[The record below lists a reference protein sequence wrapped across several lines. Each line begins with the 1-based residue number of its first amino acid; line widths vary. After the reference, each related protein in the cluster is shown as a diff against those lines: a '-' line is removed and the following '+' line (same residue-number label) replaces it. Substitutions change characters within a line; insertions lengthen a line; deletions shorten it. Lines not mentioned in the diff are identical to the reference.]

1 MRILKKTLPIAA
13 FGAGFIGLQGV
24 SADTEIVNTR
34 LGSGD
39 GDTETVGGTSQKEI
53 AELNEIIDNLQREFT
68 FVKIAGTGNITKAD
82 LLAKQQEFRDIEN
95 ILNQIKS
102 LTQTAIA
109 NNITVKPGDKV
120 STLDD
125 LASAYKKLRQEIT
138 TPTLSPQAEK
148 ILADLVKDANA
159 QIVNAKKALVSH
171 GKDGIL
177 GNLDDIKRA
186 SDDSKKE
193 IITSNKKEI
202 GTDGKPT
209 GKTLTS
215 KKPGVVVNNEQTQRV
230 NTVTETENNLGEID
244 VRYTKDLARERDQI
258 LAKIKDAATSN
269 TNEVLR
275 AKTYRDNSLA
285 NIDAINKWLQ
295 KEQDRADNIQSEI
308 EKNSTSLNMMKEYKT
323 SQIAELEKAKKLI
336 QDSKKSDQLKKK
348 MIAQIDEEIKKI
360 QNSDVKMKITDRIT
374 AAENLD
380 FGDIGRDKKVIEGVM
395 NDATKK
401 IDGAV
406 NEAIKKLESS
416 NSKANSQIAP
426 TINKNKDA
434 IKKYLEQVSKGGGGG
449 QINEAWLSKRP
460 IYSSPDYKK
469 YVNEALKQTEA
480 TIDGVFIKEELLEPH
495 YKDMTLKYTNPGK
508 TIANIAAAQWAA
520 DSNKGLD
527 GAYGSVMVPSANIND
542 FVTVRGSKFANSQTF
557 AGGAQGIL
565 DKIKS
570 RAYVSGTQNYDIY
583 KEAVFKDIRDQHI
596 GTVGNSNV
604 FLVASYSPTATFDFK
619 DSYVTVDKNGNIKT
633 HPLSLTVN
641 IQKFMGGNIPNNDA
655 QSVTPKVLYLYY
667 LSVDPKTGKVLVGTG
682 YYRHATTYNTGVSI
696 NPGAGDGELRL
707 GLDTSSTN
715 DTKTLAGLG
724 SGQGSIFS
732 PIEYRGA
739 KNPLDDAGIFTTFD
753 ARLPE
758 ETGEGGKGT
767 PIYIS
772 DIDDGQSLYVYKN
785 TNYTHTNIILS
796 GADAPKIRD
805 GGSYYALDTN
815 VPKANGITSG
825 AVLDEYSA
833 MITGQSSIGIGH
845 GGNYQSID
853 VSLFNPWGIIGTP
866 KLKLDQVNTEIETFE
881 MSSPSAKAHTEG
893 SYNLKQVS
901 GSLVVNP
908 RNGSNRV
915 SVPTFETTISRPTE
929 GPKTEKKTGSNTSLI
944 VRKILDNVKISGSG
958 NSLVVRETKGNK
970 SGSGNSMI
978 VRVLE
983 KENRSGS
990 GNSLVVRTTEPV
1002 ARLSGSGNT
1011 LVVRP
1016 VGQALTINK
1025 NTVKTTVYV
1034 DPALQGVA
1042 DRALNAWKDAL
1053 SKHGVELDV
1062 KYDKLQKGVGIA
1074 ILDADNVTTRLDR
1087 TQDTLNVS
1095 NDSDF
1100 EMNKLGGLTISSAT
1114 MDFVNVDRDDKLTK
1128 DRTIDEASL
1137 LKNAKYIVQ
1146 INTEAVKNSTE
1157 IEKVLKHELGHVF
1170 GLAHDNN
1177 DSLMTTYYSD
1187 PIFTG
1192 VISDKDASLA
1202 AQNIRSGKF
1211 CDCATCTKA
1220 RTESKP
1226 VETKT
1231 HSLSEYRN
1239 NLLKALRNI

>member
-13 FGAGFIGLQGV
+13 LGAGIIGFQNV

-34 LGSGD
+34 LGPGD

-68 FVKIAGTGNITKAD
+68 FVKIAGTGNVTKAE

-109 NNITVKPGDKV
+109 NNITVEPGGKV
-120 STLDD
+120 STFDELS
-125 LASAYKKLRQEIT
+125 LKYKQLRQVIN
-138 TPTLSPQAEK
+138 TPTLSPQANQ
-148 ILADLVKDANA
+148 ILAELVKDANT

-202 GTDGKPT
+202 GADGKPT

-230 NTVTETENNLGEID
+230 NTVTETENNLGEII
-244 VRYTKDLARERDQI
+244 VRNSQDLTRERDQI

-275 AKTYRDNSLA
+275 AKTYRDNSVA
-285 NIDAINKWLQ
+285 NIDTINKWLQ

-348 MIAQIDEEIKKI
+348 MIAEIDAEIKKI
-360 QNSDVKMKITDRIT
+360 QNSDVKMKITDKIT

-406 NEAIKKLESS
+406 GDAIKKLESS

-426 TINKNKDA
+426 IINKNKEA

-449 QINEAWLSKRP
+449 QIDEAWLSKRP
-460 IYSSPDYKK
+460 IYSSPDYKR
-469 YVNEALKQTEA
+469 YVDEALKQTEA
-480 TIDGVFIKEELLEPH
+480 TIEGVFIKEELLEPH

-508 TIANIAAAQWAA
+508 TIANIAAAQWSA
-520 DSNKGLD
+520 DANKGLD

-542 FVTVRGSKFANSQTF
+542 FVTVRGSKFANSQTY
-557 AGGAQGIL
+557 AGGVQGIL
-565 DKIKS
+565 SKIGE
-570 RAYVSGTQNYDIY
+570 RAWDSPTHRYDIY
-583 KEAVFKDIRDQHI
+583 KESVFRDIRDQHI
-596 GTVGNSNV
+596 GTVGASNV

-619 DSYVTVDKNGNIKT
+619 DSYVTVDKDGNAKT

-641 IQKFMGGNIPNNDA
+641 IQQFMGGAIPNPPIAGANA
-655 QSVTPKVLYLYY
+655 KILYLYY

-682 YYRHATTYNTGVSI
+682 YYRHASKATFNGNI
-696 NPGAGDGELRL
+696 NGGGGGGELRL

-715 DTKTLAGLG
+715 DSSTLAGLG
-724 SGQGSIFS
+724 KGEILS

-796 GADAPKIRD
+796 GAEAPKIRD
-805 GGSYYALDTN
+805 GGDYYALDTN
-815 VPKANGITSG
+815 VPKANGITSS

-845 GGNYQSID
+845 GGSYQSID

-893 SYNLKQVS
+893 TYNLKQVA
-901 GSLVVNP
+901 GSLVVKP
-908 RNGSNRV
+908 QSGSNRV
-915 SVPTFETTISRPTE
+915 AIPTFETTLSRPTD

-944 VRKILDNVKISGSG
+944 IRKILDNVKISGSG

-978 VRVLE
+978 IRVLE
-983 KENRSGS
+983 KEKRSGS
-990 GNSLVVRTTEPV
+990 GNSLVVRTTEPI

-1034 DPALQGVA
+1034 DPSLKGVA
-1042 DRALNAWKDAL
+1042 DRALTAWKDAL
-1053 SKHGVELDV
+1053 SKHGVELEV

-1146 INTEAVKNSTE
+1146 INTEAVKDQTE

-1202 AQNIRSGKF
+1202 AENIRSGKF

-1220 RTESKP
+1220 RTEPKP

-1239 NLLKALRNI
+1239 NLIKALRNI

>member
-13 FGAGFIGLQGV
+13 YGAGLIGLQNV

-68 FVKIAGTGNITKAD
+68 FVKIAGTGNVTKAE
-82 LLAKQQEFRDIEN
+82 LLAKQKEFKQIE
-95 ILNQIKS
+95 IRLNRIKS

-109 NNITVKPGDKV
+109 NGIEVGEGNKV
-120 STLDD
+120 STLSELKDEYD
-125 LASAYKKLRQEIT
+125 KLRAEINT
-138 TPTLSPQAEK
+138 QTLSPQAYQ
-148 ILADLVKDANA
+148 ILAELIKDANA

-186 SDDSKKE
+186 SDDSKKD

-209 GKTLTS
+209 GKTLTN

-230 NTVTETENNLGEID
+230 NTVTETENNLGEINVQD
-244 VRYTKDLARERDQI
+244 PQDLAQERDQI

-360 QNSDVKMKITDRIT
+360 QNSDVKMKITDKIT

-426 TINKNKDA
+426 TINKNKEA

-449 QINEAWLSKRP
+449 QIDEAWLSRRP

-469 YVNEALKQTEA
+469 YVNEALRQTEA

-508 TIANIAAAQWAA
+508 TIANIAAVQWAA

-565 DKIKS
+565 DKIGE
-570 RAYVSGTQNYDIY
+570 RAWDSPTHRYDIY

-596 GTVGNSNV
+596 KTVGNSNV
-604 FLVASYSPTATFDFK
+604 FLVASYSPTATFDLK
-619 DSYVTVDKNGNIKT
+619 DSYVTVDKDGNVKT
-633 HPLSLTVN
+633 YPLSLTVN
-641 IQKFMGGNIPNNDA
+641 IQSFSGGAIPNKNLA
-655 QSVTPKVLYLYY
+655 GENPKIMYLYY
-667 LSVDPKTGKVLVGTG
+667 LSVDPKTGKVLVGAG
-682 YYRHATTYNTGVSI
+682 YYRHATKATTSGNVGGGS
-696 NPGAGDGELRL
+696 GGELRL
-707 GLDTSSTN
+707 GLDTSST
-715 DTKTLAGLG
+715 DDSSTLAGIGRGLL
-724 SGQGSIFS
+724 S
-732 PIEYRGA
+732 PVDYRGVGD
-739 KNPLDDAGIFTTFD
+739 PLDNAGIFTTFD

-785 TNYTHTNIILS
+785 TNNTHTNIILS
-796 GADAPKIRD
+796 GAGSPAIRD
-805 GGSYYALDTN
+805 FGTYYALDTH
-815 VPKANGITSG
+815 VPKSNGITSG
-825 AVLDEYSA
+825 AILDEYSA
-833 MITGQSSIGIGH
+833 MITGQSSVGIGH
-845 GGNYQSID
+845 GGRYQSID

-866 KLKLDQVNTEIETFE
+866 KIKLDQVNTEIETFE

-915 SVPTFETTISRPTE
+915 SVPTFETTIARPTE

-958 NSLVVRETKGNK
+958 NSLVVRETKGNR

-978 VRVLE
+978 VRVIE
-983 KENRSGS
+983 KEKRSGS

-1034 DPALQGVA
+1034 DPSLKGVA
-1042 DRALNAWKDAL
+1042 DRALTAWKDAL
-1053 SKHGVELDV
+1053 SKHGVDLEV

-1087 TQDTLNVS
+1087 TQDTLNVA

-1128 DRTIDEASL
+1128 DRTVDEASL

-1146 INTEAVKNSTE
+1146 INTEAVKDSTE

-1202 AQNIRSGKF
+1202 AENIRSGKF

-1220 RTESKP
+1220 RTEPKP
-1226 VETKT
+1226 VVTKT
-1231 HSLSEYRN
+1231 HDLREYRN
-1239 NLLKALRNI
+1239 NLINQLRNI

>member
-13 FGAGFIGLQGV
+13 FGAGLIGLQNV

-68 FVKIAGTGNITKAD
+68 FVKIAGTGNVTKAE
-82 LLAKQQEFRDIEN
+82 LLAKQKEFKQIETR
-95 ILNQIKS
+95 LNQIKS

-109 NNITVKPGDKV
+109 NSIEISDGNKV

-125 LASAYKKLRQEIT
+125 LDREYRKLRQEIT
-138 TPTLSPQAEK
+138 TPTLSPQAQQ

-275 AKTYRDNSLA
+275 AKTYRDNSLE

-360 QNSDVKMKITDRIT
+360 QNSDVKMKITDKIT

-426 TINKNKDA
+426 TINKNKEA

-449 QINEAWLSKRP
+449 QIDEAWLSKRP

-480 TIDGVFIKEELLEPH
+480 TIDGVFIKEEQLDPH

-508 TIANIAAAQWAA
+508 TLANVAAAQWAA

-527 GAYGSVMVPSANIND
+527 RAYGSVMVPSANIND

-570 RAYVSGTQNYDIY
+570 RAYATATQNYDIY
-583 KEAVFKDIRDQHI
+583 KEAMFKDIRDQHI
-596 GTVGNSNV
+596 GTVDNSNV

-619 DSYVTVDKNGNIKT
+619 DSYVTVDKDGNVKT
-633 HPLSLTVN
+633 YPLSLTVN
-641 IQKFMGGNIPNNDA
+641 IQSFSGGAIPAPNMIGEN
-655 QSVTPKVLYLYY
+655 PKIMYLYY
-667 LSVDPKTGKVLVGTG
+667 LSVDPKTGKILVGTG
-682 YYRHATTYNTGVSI
+682 YYRHSTKAVGKGSADGGSTG
-696 NPGAGDGELRL
+696 EHLRL
-707 GLDTSSTN
+707 GLDTSST
-715 DTKTLAGLG
+715 DDSSTLAGIGRGLLSPVDYLG
-724 SGQGSIFS
+724 VTD
-732 PIEYRGA
+732 
-739 KNPLDDAGIFTTFD
+739 PLDNAGIFTTFD
-753 ARLPE
+753 PRLPE

-785 TNYTHTNIILS
+785 TNNTHTNIILS
-796 GADAPKIRD
+796 GADSPKIRD
-805 GGSYYALDTN
+805 GGGYYALDTN
-815 VPKANGITSG
+815 VPRHNGITSS
-825 AVLDEYSA
+825 AVLDENSA
-833 MITGQSSIGIGH
+833 MITGQSSVGIGH
-845 GGNYQSID
+845 GGRYQSID

-866 KLKLDQVNTEIETFE
+866 KIKLDQVNTEIETFE

-893 SYNLKQVS
+893 TYNLKQVS

-908 RNGSNRV
+908 RSDSNRV
-915 SVPTFETTISRPTE
+915 SVPTFETTIARPTE
-929 GPKTEKKTGSNTSLI
+929 GPKTEKKTGSNASLI

-1053 SKHGVELDV
+1053 SKHGVDLEV

-1087 TQDTLNVS
+1087 TQDTLNVA

-1177 DSLMTTYYSD
+1177 DSLMTAYYSD

-1202 AQNIRSGKF
+1202 AENIRSGKF

-1220 RTESKP
+1220 RTEPKS

-1231 HSLSEYRN
+1231 HRLSEYRN

>member
-13 FGAGFIGLQGV
+13 FGAGLIGLQNV
-24 SADTEIVNTR
+24 SADTEIINTR

-68 FVKIAGTGNITKAD
+68 FVKIAGTGNVTKAE
-82 LLAKQQEFRDIEN
+82 LLAKQKEFKQIE
-95 ILNQIKS
+95 IRLNRIKS

-109 NNITVKPGDKV
+109 NGIEVSEGNKV
-120 STLDD
+120 STLSELKDEYD
-125 LASAYKKLRQEIT
+125 KLRAEINT
-138 TPTLSPQAEK
+138 QTLSPQAYQ
-148 ILADLVKDANA
+148 ILAELIKDANA

-186 SDDSKKE
+186 SDDSKKD

-209 GKTLTS
+209 GKTLTN

-230 NTVTETENNLGEID
+230 NTVTETENNLGEINVQD
-244 VRYTKDLARERDQI
+244 PQDLAQERDQI

-360 QNSDVKMKITDRIT
+360 QNSDVKMKITDKIT

-380 FGDIGRDKKVIEGVM
+380 FGDIGRDKKTIEGVM

-406 NEAIKKLESS
+406 DEAIKKLETS

-426 TINKNKDA
+426 TINKNKEA

-449 QINEAWLSKRP
+449 QIDEAWLSKRP

-495 YKDMTLKYTNPGK
+495 NKDMTLKYTNPGK

-565 DKIKS
+565 DKIGE
-570 RAYVSGTQNYDIY
+570 RAWDSSTHRYDIY

-596 GTVGNSNV
+596 KTVGNSNV

-619 DSYVTVDKNGNIKT
+619 DSYVTVDKDGNVKT
-633 HPLSLTVN
+633 YPLSLTVN
-641 IQKFMGGNIPNNDA
+641 IQSFSGGAIPNKNLA
-655 QSVTPKVLYLYY
+655 GENTKIMYLYY
-667 LSVDPKTGKVLVGTG
+667 LSVDPKTGKVLVGAG
-682 YYRHATTYNTGVSI
+682 YYRHATKATTSGNI
-696 NPGAGDGELRL
+696 GAGSGGELRL
-707 GLDTSSTN
+707 GLDTSST
-715 DTKTLAGLG
+715 DDSSTLAGIGRGLLSPVDYG
-724 SGQGSIFS
+724 SAGD
-732 PIEYRGA
+732 
-739 KNPLDDAGIFTTFD
+739 PLDNAGIFTTFD

-785 TNYTHTNIILS
+785 TNNTHTNIILS
-796 GADAPKIRD
+796 GDESPAIRD
-805 GGSYYALDTN
+805 GGTYYALDTH
-815 VPKANGITSG
+815 VPKSNGITSG
-825 AVLDEYSA
+825 AILDEYSA
-833 MITGQSSIGIGH
+833 MITGQSSVGIGH
-845 GGNYQSID
+845 SGRYQSID

-908 RNGSNRV
+908 RSGSNRV

-1042 DRALNAWKDAL
+1042 DRALTAWKDAL
-1053 SKHGVELDV
+1053 SKHGVALEV

-1128 DRTIDEASL
+1128 DRTVDEASL

-1146 INTEAVKNSTE
+1146 INTEAVKDQAE

-1202 AQNIRSGKF
+1202 AENIRSGKF
-1211 CDCATCTKA
+1211 CDCATCTNA
-1220 RTESKP
+1220 RTEQKP

-1239 NLLKALRNI
+1239 NLLKALKNI

>member
-13 FGAGFIGLQGV
+13 LGASFMGFQEA

-39 GDTETVGGTSQKEI
+39 GDTETIGGTSQKEI

-68 FVKIAGTGNITKAD
+68 FVKIAGTGNVTKSE
-82 LLAKQQEFRDIEN
+82 LLAKQKEFKQIETR
-95 ILNQIKS
+95 LNQIKS
-102 LTQTAIA
+102 VTQTAIA
-109 NNITVKPGDKV
+109 NGIEIGEGNKV

-125 LASAYKKLRQEIT
+125 LDREYRKLRQEIT
-138 TPTLSPQAEK
+138 TPTLSPQAQQ

-202 GTDGKPT
+202 GADGKPT

-230 NTVTETENNLGEID
+230 NTVTETETNLGEID

-360 QNSDVKMKITDRIT
+360 QNSDVKMKITDKIT

-426 TINKNKDA
+426 TINKNKEA

-449 QINEAWLSKRP
+449 QIDEAWLSKRP

-570 RAYVSGTQNYDIY
+570 RAWVSNTQNYDIY
-583 KEAVFKDIRDQHI
+583 KEAVFSDIRDQHI

-604 FLVASYSPTATFDFK
+604 FLVASYSPTATFDLK
-619 DSYVTVDKNGNIKT
+619 DSYVTVDKDGNIKT
-633 HPLSLTVN
+633 YPLSLTVN
-641 IQKFMGGNIPNNDA
+641 IQKFMSGAVPSPNLSGEN
-655 QSVTPKVLYLYY
+655 PKIMYLYY
-667 LSVDPKTGKVLVGTG
+667 LSVDPKTGKVLVGAG
-682 YYRHATTYNTGVSI
+682 YYRHISKATVSGGVNGGS
-696 NPGAGDGELRL
+696 DGELRL
-707 GLDTSSTN
+707 GLDTSSSN
-715 DTKTLAGLG
+715 DSSTLAGIGKGLL
-724 SGQGSIFS
+724 S
-732 PIEYRGA
+732 PVDYKGV
-739 KNPLDDAGIFTTFD
+739 KDPLDDAGIFTTFD
-753 ARLPE
+753 VRLPE

-805 GGSYYALDTN
+805 GGDYYALDTN
-815 VPKANGITSG
+815 VPKSNGITSS

-845 GGNYQSID
+845 GGRYQSID

-958 NSLVVRETKGNK
+958 NSLVIREAKGNK

-983 KENRSGS
+983 KEKRSGS

-1034 DPALQGVA
+1034 DPALKGVA

-1053 SKHGVELDV
+1053 SKHGVDLEV

-1074 ILDADNVTTRLDR
+1074 ILDADNVTTRVDR

-1100 EMNKLGGLTISSAT
+1100 EMNKLGGLTVSSAT

-1146 INTEAVKNSTE
+1146 INTEAVKDQAE

-1202 AQNIRSGKF
+1202 AENIRNGKF

-1220 RTESKP
+1220 RTETKS

-1239 NLLKALRNI
+1239 NLINQLRNI

>member
-13 FGAGFIGLQGV
+13 LGVGLIGFQDA

-34 LGSGD
+34 LGSGN

-68 FVKIAGTGNITKAD
+68 FVKIAGTGNVTKAE
-82 LLAKQQEFRDIEN
+82 LLAKQKEFKQIETR
-95 ILNQIKS
+95 LNQIKS
-102 LTQTAIA
+102 VTQTAIA
-109 NNITVKPGDKV
+109 NSIEIGEGNKV

-125 LASAYKKLRQEIT
+125 LDREYRKLRQEIT
-138 TPTLSPQAEK
+138 TPTLSPQAQQ

-202 GTDGKPT
+202 GADGKPT

-230 NTVTETENNLGEID
+230 NTVTETETNLGEID

-336 QDSKKSDQLKKK
+336 QDSKKTEQLKKK

-360 QNSDVKMKITDRIT
+360 QNSDVKMKITDKIT

-380 FGDIGRDKKVIEGVM
+380 FGDIGRDKKTIESVM
-395 NDATKK
+395 DDATKK

-406 NEAIKKLESS
+406 SDAIKKLEAS
-416 NSKANSQIAP
+416 NSKANDQIAP
-426 TINKNKDA
+426 VINKNKES

-449 QINEAWLSKRP
+449 QIDEAWLSKRP

-480 TIDGVFIKEELLEPH
+480 TIDGVFIKEEPH

-508 TIANIAAAQWAA
+508 TIANVAAAQWAA

-570 RAYVSGTQNYDIY
+570 RAWATATQNYDIY

-619 DSYVTVDKNGNIKT
+619 DSYVTVDKDGNVKT
-633 HPLSLTVN
+633 YPLSLTVN
-641 IQKFMGGNIPNNDA
+641 IQSFSGGAIPAPNMIGEN
-655 QSVTPKVLYLYY
+655 PKIMYLYY
-667 LSVDPKTGKVLVGTG
+667 LSVDPKTGKILVGTG
-682 YYRHATTYNTGVSI
+682 YYRHSTKAVGKGSADGGSTG
-696 NPGAGDGELRL
+696 EHLRL
-707 GLDTSSTN
+707 GLDTSST
-715 DTKTLAGLG
+715 DDSSTLAGIGRGLLSPVDYLG
-724 SGQGSIFS
+724 VTD
-732 PIEYRGA
+732 
-739 KNPLDDAGIFTTFD
+739 PLDNAGIFTTFD

-785 TNYTHTNIILS
+785 TNNTHTNIILS
-796 GADAPKIRD
+796 GADSPKIRD
-805 GGSYYALDTN
+805 GGGYYTLDTN
-815 VPKANGITSG
+815 VPRINGITSS
-825 AVLDEYSA
+825 AVLDENSA
-833 MITGQSSIGIGH
+833 MITGQSSVGIGH
-845 GGNYQSID
+845 GGRYQSID

-866 KLKLDQVNTEIETFE
+866 KIKLDQVNTEIETFE

-908 RNGSNRV
+908 RSGSNRV

-958 NSLVVRETKGNK
+958 NSLVVRETKGNR

-978 VRVLE
+978 VRVIE
-983 KENRSGS
+983 KEKRSGS

-1034 DPALQGVA
+1034 DPSLKGVA
-1042 DRALNAWKDAL
+1042 DLALTSWKDAL
-1053 SKHGVELDV
+1053 SKHGVDLEV

-1087 TQDTLNVS
+1087 TQDTVNVS

-1146 INTEAVKNSTE
+1146 INTEAVKDQAE

-1202 AQNIRSGKF
+1202 AENIRSGKF

-1220 RTESKP
+1220 RTEPKP
-1226 VETKT
+1226 VVTKT
-1231 HSLSEYRN
+1231 HDLREYRN
-1239 NLLKALRNI
+1239 NLINQLRNI

>member
-13 FGAGFIGLQGV
+13 LGAGLIGFQGA

-68 FVKIAGTGNITKAD
+68 FVKIAGTGNVTKAE
-82 LLAKQQEFRDIEN
+82 LLAKQQDFKEIELL
-95 ILNQIKS
+95 LNQIKT

-109 NNITVKPGDKV
+109 NDMKVEPGGKV
-120 STLDD
+120 STLDELD
-125 LASAYKKLRQEIT
+125 AAYDKLRREINA
-138 TPTLSPQAEK
+138 PSLSPQAEK

-202 GTDGKPT
+202 GADGKPT
-209 GKTLTS
+209 GKILTA
-215 KKPGVVVNNEQTQRV
+215 KKPGVIVNNEQTQRV
-230 NTVTETENNLGEID
+230 NTVIETENKLGEIN
-244 VRYTKDLARERDQI
+244 VQSPQDLAEQRDQI

-360 QNSDVKMKITDRIT
+360 QNSDVKMKITDKIT

-426 TINKNKDA
+426 TINKNKEA

-449 QINEAWLSKRP
+449 QIDEAWLSKRP

-480 TIDGVFIKEELLEPH
+480 TIDGVFIKEEPH
-495 YKDMTLKYTNPGK
+495 YKDMTLKYTNPSK
-508 TIANIAAAQWAA
+508 TIANVAAAQWAA

-570 RAYVSGTQNYDIY
+570 RAWVSNTQNYDIY
-583 KEAVFKDIRDQHI
+583 KEAMFKDIRDQHI

-604 FLVASYSPTATFDFK
+604 FLVASYSPSATFDFK
-619 DSYVTVDKNGNIKT
+619 DSYVTVDKDGNVKT
-633 HPLSLTVN
+633 YPLSLTVN
-641 IQKFMGGNIPNNDA
+641 IQSFAGSAIPAPNMSGEN
-655 QSVTPKVLYLYY
+655 PKIMYLYY
-667 LSVDPKTGKVLVGTG
+667 LSVDPKTGKVLVGAG
-682 YYRHATTYNTGVSI
+682 YYRHLTKATVSGGVTGGS
-696 NPGAGDGELRL
+696 DGELRL
-707 GLDTSSTN
+707 GLDTSSSN
-715 DTKTLAGLG
+715 DSSTLAGIGKGIL
-724 SGQGSIFS
+724 S
-732 PIEYRGA
+732 PGDYRGV
-739 KNPLDDAGIFTTFD
+739 KDPLDDVGIFTTFD
-753 ARLPE
+753 VRLPE

-785 TNYTHTNIILS
+785 TNNTNTNIILS
-796 GADAPKIRD
+796 GDEAPAIRD
-805 GGSYYALDTN
+805 GGTYYALDTH
-815 VPKANGITSG
+815 VPKSNGITSG
-825 AVLDEYSA
+825 AVLDKYSA
-833 MITGQSSIGIGH
+833 MITGQSSVGIGH
-845 GGNYQSID
+845 GGRYQSID

-866 KLKLDQVNTEIETFE
+866 KIKLDQVNTEIETFE

-901 GSLVVNP
+901 GSLVVSP
-908 RNGSNRV
+908 QSGSNRV
-915 SVPTFETTISRPTE
+915 SVPTFETTIARPTE

-978 VRVLE
+978 VRVIE
-983 KENRSGS
+983 KEKRSGS

-1034 DPALQGVA
+1034 DPALAGVA
-1042 DRALNAWKDAL
+1042 DRALNSWKDAL
-1053 SKHGVELDV
+1053 SKHGVDLDV
-1062 KYDKLQKGVGIA
+1062 RYDKLQKGVGIA

-1087 TQDTLNVS
+1087 TQDTVNVA

-1146 INTEAVKNSTE
+1146 INTEAVKDQAE

-1187 PIFTG
+1187 PVFTG

-1202 AQNIRSGKF
+1202 AENIRSGKF

-1220 RTESKP
+1220 RTEIKP
-1226 VETKT
+1226 VVTKT
-1231 HSLSEYRN
+1231 HDLREYRN
-1239 NLLKALRNI
+1239 NLINQLRNI

>member
-13 FGAGFIGLQGV
+13 LGASFMGFQEA

-39 GDTETVGGTSQKEI
+39 GDTETIGSTSQKEI

-68 FVKIAGTGNITKAD
+68 FVKIAGTGNVTKAE
-82 LLAKQQEFRDIEN
+82 LLAKQKEFKQIETR
-95 ILNQIKS
+95 LNQIKT

-109 NNITVKPGDKV
+109 NDIAVKQGNKL
-120 STLDD
+120 STLNELND
-125 LASAYKKLRQEIT
+125 AYGKLHREVNA
-138 TPTLSPQAEK
+138 PSLSPQAQQ

-202 GTDGKPT
+202 GADGKPT

-230 NTVTETENNLGEID
+230 NTVTETENNLGDIVVTD
-244 VRYTKDLARERDQI
+244 QQDLATQRDQI

-323 SQIAELEKAKKLI
+323 SQVAELEKVKKLI

-348 MIAQIDEEIKKI
+348 MIAEINAEIKKI
-360 QNSDVKMKITDRIT
+360 QNSDVKMKITDKIT

-380 FGDIGRDKKVIEGVM
+380 FGDIGRDKKTIKSVM
-395 NDATKK
+395 DDATKK

-406 NEAIKKLESS
+406 SDAIKKLEAS
-416 NSKANSQIAP
+416 NSKANDQIAP
-426 TINKNKDA
+426 VINKNKEA

-449 QINEAWLSKRP
+449 QIDEAWLSKRP

-480 TIDGVFIKEELLEPH
+480 TIEGVFIKEELLEPH

-527 GAYGSVMVPSANIND
+527 GAYGSVMVPSSNIND

-570 RAYVSGTQNYDIY
+570 RAWRTSTALYDIY
-583 KEAVFKDIRDQHI
+583 KDAVFKDIKDQHI

-619 DSYVTVDKNGNIKT
+619 DSYVTVDKDGNIKT
-633 HPLSLTVN
+633 YPLSLTVN
-641 IQKFMGGNIPNNDA
+641 IQKFMGGTVPSPSLSGEN
-655 QSVTPKVLYLYY
+655 PKIMYLYY
-667 LSVDPKTGKVLVGTG
+667 LSVDPKTGKVLIGTG
-682 YYRHATTYNTGVSI
+682 YYRYLTQAAGIGRADGGNTG
-696 NPGAGDGELRL
+696 EHLRL
-707 GLDTSSTN
+707 GLDTSST
-715 DTKTLAGLG
+715 DDSSTLAGI
-724 SGQGSIFS
+724 GQGLLS
-732 PIEYRGA
+732 PVDYLGV
-739 KNPLDDAGIFTTFD
+739 KDPLDDAGIFTTFD
-753 ARLPE
+753 VRLPE

-805 GGSYYALDTN
+805 GGDYYALDTN
-815 VPKANGITSG
+815 VPRTNGITSS

-833 MITGQSSIGIGH
+833 MIAGQSSVGIGH
-845 GGNYQSID
+845 GGRYQSID

-866 KLKLDQVNTEIETFE
+866 KIKLDQVNTEIETFE

-908 RNGSNRV
+908 RIGSNRV
-915 SVPTFETTISRPTE
+915 SVPTFETTIARPTE

-978 VRVLE
+978 VRVIE
-983 KENRSGS
+983 KEKRSGS

-1002 ARLSGSGNT
+1002 AKLSGSGNT
-1011 LVVRP
+1011 LIVRP

-1042 DRALNAWKDAL
+1042 DRALNSWKEAL
-1053 SKHGVELDV
+1053 AKHGVDLDV

-1087 TQDTLNVS
+1087 TQDTVNVS

-1128 DRTIDEASL
+1128 DGTIDEASL

-1146 INTEAVKNSTE
+1146 INTEAVKDQAE

-1202 AQNIRSGKF
+1202 AENIRNGKF

-1220 RTESKP
+1220 RTEPKP
-1226 VETKT
+1226 VVTKT
-1231 HSLSEYRN
+1231 HDLREYRN
-1239 NLLKALRNI
+1239 NLINQLRNI

>member
-13 FGAGFIGLQGV
+13 LGASFMGFQEA

-39 GDTETVGGTSQKEI
+39 GDTETIGSTSQKEI

-68 FVKIAGTGNITKAD
+68 FVKIAGTGNVTKAE
-82 LLAKQQEFRDIEN
+82 LLAKQKEFKQIETR
-95 ILNQIKS
+95 LNQIKT

-109 NNITVKPGDKV
+109 NDIAVEQGNKL
-120 STLDD
+120 STLNELND
-125 LASAYKKLRQEIT
+125 AYGKLHREVNA
-138 TPTLSPQAEK
+138 PSLSPQAQQ

-202 GTDGKPT
+202 GADGKPT

-230 NTVTETENNLGEID
+230 NTVTETENNLGDIVVTD
-244 VRYTKDLARERDQI
+244 QQDLATQRDQI

-323 SQIAELEKAKKLI
+323 SQVSELEKAKKLI

-348 MIAQIDEEIKKI
+348 MIAEIDEEIKKI
-360 QNSDVKMKITDRIT
+360 QNSDVKMKITDKIT

-380 FGDIGRDKKVIEGVM
+380 FGDIGRDKKTIESVM

-401 IDGAV
+401 IDGTV
-406 NEAIKKLESS
+406 SDAIKKLESS

-426 TINKNKDA
+426 TINKNKES

-449 QINEAWLSKRP
+449 QIDEAWLSKRP

-469 YVNEALKQTEA
+469 YVNEALRQTEA
-480 TIDGVFIKEELLEPH
+480 TIEGVFTKEQLLEPKF
-495 YKDMTLKYTNPGK
+495 KDMTLKHAAPGK
-508 TIANIAAAQWAA
+508 TIANIAAAQWSA
-520 DSNKGLD
+520 DADKGLD

-570 RAYVSGTQNYDIY
+570 RAYDSPTHNYDIY
-583 KEAVFKDIRDQHI
+583 KQAVFSDIRDQHI

-604 FLVASYSPTATFDFK
+604 FLVASYNSSATFDFK
-619 DSYVTVDKNGNIKT
+619 DSYVTVDKDGNIKT
-633 HPLSLTVN
+633 YPLSLT
-641 IQKFMGGNIPNNDA
+641 IKALGFDGHELPNQGQDA
-655 QSVTPKVLYLYY
+655 LKPKIMYLYY
-667 LSVDPKTGKVLVGTG
+667 LSVDPKTGKVLVGVG
-682 YYRHATTYNTGVSI
+682 YYRHATTFNAGTSI
-696 NPGAGDGELRL
+696 NGGGSGGELRL
-707 GLDTSSTN
+707 GLDASSSNDSGSLASLGKGQILSPIDYRSTTN
-715 DTKTLAGLG
+715 PIMTAGL
-724 SGQGSIFS
+724 F
-732 PIEYRGA
+732 A
-739 KNPLDDAGIFTTFD
+739 TFD
-753 ARLPE
+753 VKLPE
-758 ETGEGGKGT
+758 ETGDGGKGT

-772 DIDDGQSLYVYKN
+772 DIDDNQKLYVYKD

-796 GADAPKIRD
+796 GSDTPEITD
-805 GGSYYALDTN
+805 MGTYYRLDPH
-815 VPKANGITSG
+815 VPKTNGITHS
-825 AVLDEYSA
+825 ATLDRNSA
-833 MITGQSSIGIGH
+833 MITGQSSVGIGH

-866 KLKLDQVNTEIETFE
+866 KIKLDQVNTEIETFE

-908 RNGSNRV
+908 RSGSNRV
-915 SVPTFETTISRPTE
+915 SVPTFETTIARPTE
-929 GPKTEKKTGSNTSLI
+929 GPKSEKKTGSNTSLI

-978 VRVLE
+978 VRVIE
-983 KENRSGS
+983 KEKRSGS

-1002 ARLSGSGNT
+1002 AKLSGSGNT

-1025 NTVKTTVYV
+1025 NTVKTTVYI
-1034 DPALQGVA
+1034 DPALRGVA
-1042 DRALNAWKDAL
+1042 DRALSSWKDAL
-1053 SKHGVELDV
+1053 SKHGVDLDV

-1087 TQDTLNVS
+1087 TQDTVNVS

-1146 INTEAVKNSTE
+1146 INTEAVKDQAE

-1202 AQNIRSGKF
+1202 AENIRNGKF

-1220 RTESKP
+1220 RTEPKP
-1226 VETKT
+1226 VVTKT
-1231 HSLSEYRN
+1231 HDLREYRN
-1239 NLLKALRNI
+1239 NLINQLRNI

>member
-13 FGAGFIGLQGV
+13 LGVGLIGFQDA

-34 LGSGD
+34 LGSGN

-68 FVKIAGTGNITKAD
+68 FVKIAGTGNVTKAE
-82 LLAKQQEFRDIEN
+82 LLAKQKEFKQIETR
-95 ILNQIKS
+95 LNQIKS
-102 LTQTAIA
+102 VTQTAIA
-109 NNITVKPGDKV
+109 NGIEIGEGNKV

-125 LASAYKKLRQEIT
+125 LDREYRKLRQEIT
-138 TPTLSPQAEK
+138 TPTLSPQAQQ

-202 GTDGKPT
+202 GADGKPT

-230 NTVTETENNLGEID
+230 NTVTETETNLGEID

-336 QDSKKSDQLKKK
+336 QDSKKTEQLKKK

-360 QNSDVKMKITDRIT
+360 QNSDVKMKITDKIT

-380 FGDIGRDKKVIEGVM
+380 FGDIGRDKKTIESVM
-395 NDATKK
+395 DDATKK

-406 NEAIKKLESS
+406 SDAIKKLEAS
-416 NSKANSQIAP
+416 NSKANDQIAP
-426 TINKNKDA
+426 VINKNKES

-449 QINEAWLSKRP
+449 QIDEAWLSKRP

-480 TIDGVFIKEELLEPH
+480 TIDGVFIKEEPLEPH

-508 TIANIAAAQWAA
+508 TIANVAAAQWAA

-570 RAYVSGTQNYDIY
+570 SAWATATQIYDIY

-619 DSYVTVDKNGNIKT
+619 DSYVTVDKDGNVKT
-633 HPLSLTVN
+633 YPLSLTVN
-641 IQKFMGGNIPNNDA
+641 IQSFSGGAIPAPNMIGEN
-655 QSVTPKVLYLYY
+655 PKIMYLYY
-667 LSVDPKTGKVLVGTG
+667 LSVDPKTGKILVGTG
-682 YYRHATTYNTGVSI
+682 YYRHSTKAAGKGSADGGSTG
-696 NPGAGDGELRL
+696 EHLRL
-707 GLDTSSTN
+707 GLDTSST
-715 DTKTLAGLG
+715 DDSSTLAGIGRGLLSPVDYLG
-724 SGQGSIFS
+724 VTD
-732 PIEYRGA
+732 
-739 KNPLDDAGIFTTFD
+739 PLDNAGIFTTFD

-785 TNYTHTNIILS
+785 TNNTHTNIILS
-796 GADAPKIRD
+796 GAGSPKIRD
-805 GGSYYALDTN
+805 GGGYYALDTN
-815 VPKANGITSG
+815 VPRINGITSS
-825 AVLDEYSA
+825 AVLDENSA
-833 MITGQSSIGIGH
+833 MITGQSSVGISH
-845 GGNYQSID
+845 GGRYQSID

-866 KLKLDQVNTEIETFE
+866 KIKLDQVNTEIETFE

-908 RNGSNRV
+908 RSGSNRV

-958 NSLVVRETKGNK
+958 NSLVVRETKGNR

-978 VRVLE
+978 VRVIE
-983 KENRSGS
+983 KEKRSGS

-1034 DPALQGVA
+1034 DPSLKGVA
-1042 DRALNAWKDAL
+1042 DLALTSWKDAL
-1053 SKHGVELDV
+1053 SKHGVDLEV

-1087 TQDTLNVS
+1087 TQDTVNVS

-1146 INTEAVKNSTE
+1146 INTEAVKDQAE

-1202 AQNIRSGKF
+1202 AENIRSGKF

-1220 RTESKP
+1220 RTEPKP
-1226 VETKT
+1226 VVTKT
-1231 HSLSEYRN
+1231 HDLREYRN
-1239 NLLKALRNI
+1239 NLINQLRNI